1 LTQRLS
7 LLALFDR
14 LADRRTVA
22 YLEHAVIQ
30 LSVVGLIAHL
40 GLVAASQA
48 EILPATL
55 SRHIGM
61 SFLSALYTP
70 FSFILFFEVFLLVL
84 ALPASTT
91 VSLGKQYEIVSLI
104 ILRSVFKDVAEFD
117 GLSSLGSQQDAFFD
131 VLVDMGGGV
140 AMFLLVALF
149 YHVSQ
154 RRPAATVLRR
164 RTADVSPRLQRFIN
178 HKKLLALALTG
189 VLTVLALW
197 SFIGW
202 GIETWGV
209 VVHGHA
215 PFLDVDQVFYVD
227 FFTTMIFVDVLVLL
241 LSMRQN
247 TDYRF
252 VFRNAGFVVSTILLR
267 FSLTLKKPYDVELA
281 LLAVAFGVAVGAIF
295 RYWTWLSRTPAEP

>member
-1 LTQRLS
+1 
-7 LLALFDR
+7 
-14 LADRRTVA
+14 VE
-22 YLEHAVIQ
+22 YLERVVIQ
-30 LSVVGLIAHL
+30 LSVLGLIAHL

-48 EILPATL
+48 GLL
-55 SRHIGM
+55 SGSLSTHIGQ
-61 SFLSALYTP
+61 SFLAALYTP

-104 ILRSVFKDVAEFD
+104 ILRSVFKDVAKFD
-117 GLSSLGSQQDAFFD
+117 GLSSLGSEQAAFFD

-140 AMFLLVALF
+140 TMFLLVALF

-154 RRPAATVLRR
+154 RRPKGTILKRR
-164 RTADVSPRLQRFIN
+164 AADVSERLQRFID
-178 HKKLLALALTG
+178 HKKLLALGLTG
-189 VLTVLALW
+189 VLIVLALW

-202 GIETWGV
+202 CIETWGV
-209 VVHGHA
+209 VMHGRA
-215 PFLDVDQVFYVD
+215 AFLDVDQVFYVD

-247 TDYRF
+247 TAYRL

-281 LLAVAFGVAVGAIF
+281 LLAVTFGVAIAAIF
-295 RYWTWLSRTPAEP
+295 RYWTWLSRTPAAE